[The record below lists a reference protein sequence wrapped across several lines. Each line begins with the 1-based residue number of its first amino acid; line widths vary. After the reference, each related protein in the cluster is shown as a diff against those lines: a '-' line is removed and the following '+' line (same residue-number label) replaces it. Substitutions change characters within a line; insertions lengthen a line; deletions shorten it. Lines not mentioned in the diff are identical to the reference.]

1 LKTETDH
8 IVQTIQNLLAALRLP
23 HQNGEVHSIIDTIIK
38 IVATISELSRAT
50 CSNPLGYGYKSECD
64 PLLNELNKS
73 SQRIGMIQTK
83 YFARGSAATATAK
96 RDLAKEAYEIAKYTK
111 ELIHLFESD

>member
-1 LKTETDH
+1 MKTETDH

-23 HQNGEVHSIIDTIIK
+23 HQNGEVHSIINTLVK

-50 CSNPLGYGYKSECD
+50 CSSPLGYSYKNECD
-64 PLLNELNKS
+64 PVLTELSQS
-73 SQRIGMIQTK
+73 SQRVGMIQAK
-83 YFARGSAATATAK
+83 YFARGSVATANAK

-111 ELIHLFESD
+111 ELIHLFESN